1 MEKEDIQFIKNEITT
16 SKKTKIVATIG
27 PASMPKDILKDMFL
41 NGLNVC
47 RLNFSHGG
55 YDDHSQVIKNVRELN
70 DELGLNVALLA
81 DLQGPKIRTHE
92 MENNGINLI
101 PGNEL
106 KIVVDKVLGNSDRIS
121 INYPNLPK
129 EVKSS
134 ERILLDDGKIVL
146 EVISTDG
153 NSEIVTKIVNG
164 GILSSKKGVNFPNT
178 KISLPSLTEKDKLDL
193 EFALDNEVDWIGLS
207 FVRSARDIIDLK
219 HIISERRS
227 NAKVIAKIEKPEA
240 LTEIDDIIHESDGL
254 MVARGDLGVEVPY
267 QQVPLIQKSL
277 IQKSIRQAKPIIV
290 ATQMMESMIT
300 NLTPT
305 RAEVNDVANAVL
317 DGADAVMLSGETS
330 VGQYPIQVIQTMSNI
345 VMEVEKHDQIYNK
358 EEIPSKVQERFITD
372 SICFNA
378 CRLSQ
383 RVEADALITMTF
395 SGYTAYKVA
404 SQRPKSP
411 IFVFTSNPKILT
423 QLSLIWGV
431 KAFYYN
437 KRISTDHTIAD
448 IKYLMKKSGFL
459 ESGDLVVNIA
469 SIPLE
474 DLGGSNMLKL
484 SYVD

>member
-1 MEKEDIQFIKNEITT
+1 MEKEDIQFASNPTT
-16 SKKTKIVATIG
+16 LTKKTKIVATIG
-27 PASMPKDILKDMFL
+27 PASMQKDILKEMFL

-47 RLNFSHGG
+47 RLNFSHGS
-55 YDDHSQVIKNVRELN
+55 YDDHATVIKNVRELN
-70 DELGLNVALLA
+70 DELGLNVSMLA

-92 MENNGINLI
+92 MENNGVNLT

-106 KIVVDKVLGNSDRIS
+106 IVVVEKVLGTAEKIS
-121 INYPNLPK
+121 INYVELPK
-129 EVKSS
+129 EVKSG

-153 NSEIVTKIVNG
+153 SKEIKTKIING

-178 KISLPSLTEKDKLDL
+178 KISLPSLTEKDRLDL
-193 EFALDNEVDWIGLS
+193 EFAIENQVDWIGLS

-219 HIISERRS
+219 HIISEKQS
-227 NAKVIAKIEKPEA
+227 NALVIAKIEKPEA
-240 LTEIDDIIHESDGL
+240 VAEMDDIIQESDGL
-254 MVARGDLGVEVPY
+254 MVARGDLGVEIPY
-267 QQVPLIQKSL
+267 QQVPLIQKLL
-277 IQKSIRQAKPIIV
+277 IQKAIRAAKPIIV

-330 VGQYPIQVIQTMSNI
+330 VGKYPIQVIQTMSNI

-358 EEIPSKVQERFITD
+358 EEIPSKVQDRFITD

-383 RVEADALITMTF
+383 RVEASALITMTF
-395 SGYTAYKVA
+395 SGYTAYKIA

-411 IFVFTSNPKILT
+411 IYVFTSNPNILS
-423 QLSLIWGV
+423 QLSLVWGV

-448 IKYLMKKSGFL
+448 IKYLLKKNGL
-459 ESGDLVVNIA
+459 LDVGDLVVNIA